1 MSFFCWKFFNGF
13 LSYSEWN
20 PNSLLTVVYKDPTWS
35 PHVPLPQ
42 NNTFP
47 DQPMSN
53 STHMLYP
60 PIISSHS
67 TTFLF
72 QSTCYLTHYIYYC
85 QSPPL
90 EDKHHES
97 RDLCS
102 LILFPIVSQYLPE
115 CLVCA
120 TAAAKSLRLC
130 LILCD
135 PIDSS
140 PPGSSVPGILQ
151 ARILEWFAIS
161 FSLVCAVVIK

>member
-1 MSFFCWKFFNGF
+1 
-13 LSYSEWN
+13 
-20 PNSLLTVVYKDPTWS
+20 
-35 PHVPLPQ
+35 
-42 NNTFP
+42 
-47 DQPMSN
+47 
-53 STHMLYP
+53 MLYP

-85 QSPPL
+85 QYPPL

-161 FSLVCAVVIK
+161 FSNLSLNNVIFSIFITTVIITFTPPYCLMTEG